1 MRFVV
6 GKFNGTVM
14 AINEQKI
21 VSVVEEGPELTRI
34 LTTTGESFYFKVP
47 FETVMDGLTQRS

>member
-34 LTTTGESFYFKVP
+34 LTTTGESFYFQVP

>member
-1 MRFVV
+1 MRFVI
-6 GKFNGTVM
+6 GNFNGVNI